1 MRAAILVQSPK
12 VETYINALAAMQ
24 LKYNNIEQF
33 DFIYVFHNSKKILME
48 EIREKLFVYSKDN
61 DIYKSAI
68 DISRTFINNDYLID
82 YNKELKKYLLES
94 YSIIDV
100 SGISKNIS
108 ISVASIMITKPDV
121 HVGMLNWNSTFKKDE
136 QWILNQE
143 NHVYQDLFDDKN
155 LRYLRKDYFRKRNI
169 VLTISI
175 TLALAVIIVCV
186 IIFFPKSNIL
196 DRIIALFGLLIGF
209 AGLMLA
215 FFKH

>member
-68 DISRTFINNDYLID
+68 DISCTFINNDYLID

-108 ISVASIMITKPDV
+108 ISVASTMITKPDV
-121 HVGMLNWNSTFKKDE
+121 HVGMLNWNSTFQKEE
-136 QWILNQE
+136 QWVLNQE
-143 NHVYQDLFDDKN
+143 NHVYQDLFDDKV
-155 LRYLRKDYFRKRNI
+155 LQDLRKDYFRKKNI
-169 VLTISI
+169 VFTVIVTSA
-175 TLALAVIIVCV
+175 LALIIFC
-186 IIFFPKSNIL
+186 IEIFFPNSFISDKVTT
-196 DRIIALFGLLIGF
+196 LFGLLIGF
-209 AGLMLA
+209 VGMMLA